1 MKIVIMNKEVKKMD
15 MYQKRRIRAEKK
27 NSNQEEK
34 LTKVGINWYPGHMA
48 KTRRLINENLGLIDI
63 VIELVDSR
71 IPFSSR
77 IKDLDDIIK
86 SKPKLMIMTKK
97 DLCDLKETN
106 KWIKY
111 YEKQWKGC
119 ELCEIKILKILLV
132 ILKKKL

>member
-1 MKIVIMNKEVKKMD
+1 MD

-97 DLCDLKETN
+97 DLCD
-106 KWIKY
+106 
-111 YEKQWKGC
+111 
-119 ELCEIKILKILLV
+119 
-132 ILKKKL
+132 